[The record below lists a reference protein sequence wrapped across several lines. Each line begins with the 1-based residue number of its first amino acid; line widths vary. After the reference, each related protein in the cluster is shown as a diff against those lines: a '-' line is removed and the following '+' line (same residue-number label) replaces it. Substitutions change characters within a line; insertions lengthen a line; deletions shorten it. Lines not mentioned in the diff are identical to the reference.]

1 VIESHTWIDSK
12 FQYIREARGLPVA
25 VYRSIAPGGK
35 LADAVVPAALTP
47 YIFFTYRKI
56 GPTREETLMT
66 KTLTALVAAAAL
78 ATSTYAVPT
87 PAGARCVGCAVGAGE
102 RPADAPPGY
111 VYYSY
116 GEPLPGPNC
125 YWYRMPVYDAYGNM
139 IGWRGRPVAFCS
151 WLAGFRPW
159 PLP

>member
-1 VIESHTWIDSK
+1 V
-12 FQYIREARGLPVA
+12 
-25 VYRSIAPGGK
+25 PGGT
-35 LADAVVPAALTP
+35 LADAIVPATLTP
-47 YIFFTYRKI
+47 YILFTYRKI
-56 GPTREETLMT
+56 EPTREETLMT
-66 KTLTALVAAAAL
+66 KTLTALIAGATL

-87 PAGARCVGCAVGAGE
+87 PADARCVGCAVGAGE
-102 RPADAPPGY
+102 RSADAPPGY

-125 YWYRMPVYDAYGNM
+125 YWYRMPVYDAHGNM
-139 IGWRGRPVAFCS
+139 VGWRGRPVAFCS